1 MVHPELLSNFELS
14 PHRTL
19 LWYLGVFGVVLAV
32 ARGMIPPDNHAFD
45 PARHMQEVVHYTHY
59 CPDAWRGQLH
69 SQVVLAQFGVL
80 FQLKLMVFAQEL
92 VGVLLTPFILLFSLP
107 NCAEALIDF
116 FRENSVHVEDLG
128 YVCSF
133 AVFDFKR
140 DGNVGAAPVAA
151 AHAQSQ
157 SQALAQAPP
166 RPLSRNRRGARR
178 TFTDPKMEQSVLH
191 FKYAHPDWQPVDP
204 GASLF
209 LDRALANE
217 PREPRIGL
225 GLGHG
230 HGSSAL
236 GVSGLGTTP
245 RSPRSPD
252 SKFHHHSHLAPIAA
266 EDAEDAED
274 ESDGEAEQ
282 MGWNRQVDVSDTA
295 RKDPGLLRDAGVIL
309 RQVRDQF

>member
-19 LWYLGVFGVVLAV
+19 LWYLGVFGVILAV

-45 PARHMQEVVHYTHY
+45 PARHMLEVIHYTHY

-80 FQLKLMVFAQEL
+80 FQLKLMIFAQEL
-92 VGVLLTPFILLFSLP
+92 LGVILTPFILLFSLP

-140 DGNVGAAPVAA
+140 DGNVGAPNTAG
-151 AHAQSQ
+151 AQQ
-157 SQALAQAPP
+157 QALAPP
-166 RPLSRNRRGARR
+166 ERPLSSNRNRKGRR
-178 TFTDPKMEQSVLH
+178 AFTDAKMEQSVLH
-191 FKYAHPDWQPVDP
+191 FKHTHPDWQPVDP
-204 GASLF
+204 GASMF
-209 LDRALANE
+209 LDRAMANE
-217 PREPRIGL
+217 PRHPGTGAL
-225 GLGHG
+225 GM
-230 HGSSAL
+230 S
-236 GVSGLGTTP
+236 GVSGLSSG
-245 RSPRSPD
+245 RLPRSPD
-252 SKFHHHSHLAPIAA
+252 SKFHHHSHLAPMG
-266 EDAEDAED
+266 EDAEAED

>member
-19 LWYLGVFGVVLAV
+19 LWYLGVFGVILAV

-45 PARHMQEVVHYTHY
+45 PARHMQEVIHYTHY
-59 CPDAWRGQLH
+59 CPDSWRGQLH
-69 SQVVLAQFGVL
+69 SQTVLAQFGQL

-92 VGVLLTPFILLFSLP
+92 LGVVLTPFILLFSLP
-107 NCAEALIDF
+107 QCAEALIDF

-140 DGNVGAAPVAA
+140 DGNVGAPGQAA
-151 AHAQSQ
+151 ADV
-157 SQALAQAPP
+157 PP
-166 RPLSRNRRGARR
+166 ERPLSRNRKGRR
-178 TFTDPKMEQSVLH
+178 TFTDAKMEQSVLH
-191 FKYAHPDWQPVDP
+191 FKHAHPDWQPMDP

-209 LDRALANE
+209 LDRAMANE
-217 PREPRIGL
+217 PREPRHSTGGAL
-225 GLGHG
+225 GM
-230 HGSSAL
+230 S
-236 GVSGLGTTP
+236 GVSGLSMGA
-245 RSPRSPD
+245 RSPD
-252 SKFHHHSHLAPIAA
+252 SKFHHHSSLAPIPG
-266 EDAEDAED
+266 EED

>member
-19 LWYLGVFGVVLAV
+19 LWYLGVFGVILAV

-45 PARHMQEVVHYTHY
+45 PARHMQEVIHYTHY
-59 CPDAWRGQLH
+59 CPDSWRGQLH

-92 VGVLLTPFILLFSLP
+92 LGVLLTPFILLFSLP
-107 NCAEALIDF
+107 QCAEALIDF
-116 FRENSVHVEDLG
+116 FRENSIHVEDLG

-140 DGNVGAAPVAA
+140 DGNVGAPSAG
-151 AHAQSQ
+151 HAGHAG
-157 SQALAQAPP
+157 QAEHVPP
-166 RPLSRNRRGARR
+166 ERPLSRNRKGRR
-178 TFTDPKMEQSVLH
+178 TFTDAKMEQSVLH
-191 FKYAHPDWQPVDP
+191 FKHAHPDWQPMDP

-209 LDRALANE
+209 LDRAMANE
-217 PREPRIGL
+217 PRSAAPGGAGGAGGAL
-225 GLGHG
+225 GI
-230 HGSSAL
+230 S
-236 GVSGLGTTP
+236 GVSGLSMGG
-245 RSPRSPD
+245 RSPD
-252 SKFHHHSHLAPIAA
+252 SKFHHHSSLAPIPG
-266 EDAEDAED
+266 EVGEED

-282 MGWNRQVDVSDTA
+282 MGWNRQVDVSDSA
-295 RKDPGLLRDAGVIL
+295 GKDPGLLRDAGVIL